1 MQLSAI
7 GIVSKNIPES
17 VRFYS
22 LLGLVFEPCDK
33 TTQHLES
40 TLPNGLRLM
49 LDSEELIQ
57 SMKPHWIK
65 PKNSSIS
72 LAFECKSAKEVD
84 EAYAKLIKAGF
95 NAEKEPWDAFWGQ
108 RYAVVLDPD
117 GNAID
122 LFAALG

>member
-1 MQLSAI
+1 MSLNAI
-7 GIVSKNIPES
+7 GIVSNNIPES

-57 SMKPHWIK
+57 SMKPH
-65 PKNSSIS
+65 
-72 LAFECKSAKEVD
+72 
-84 EAYAKLIKAGF
+84 
-95 NAEKEPWDAFWGQ
+95 
-108 RYAVVLDPD
+108 
-117 GNAID
+117 
-122 LFAALG
+122 

>member
-1 MQLSAI
+1 MQLNAI

-65 PKNSSIS
+65 PKYSSIS
-72 LAFECKSAKEVD
+72 LAFECKSVNEVN
-84 EAYAKLIKAGF
+84 EAYAKLKAAGF
-95 NAEKEPWDAFWGQ
+95 DAEKEPWDAFWGQ

-117 GNAID
+117 GNSID
-122 LFAALG
+122 LFAAIG